1 MSWIKIKE
9 LAEKYD
15 KLVGQA
21 GDILKFSQSENRDL
35 TPEETAQ
42 FGKIHADAE
51 EIKKQKEIYE
61 TQSKAENSVAK
72 FMADSSSGKKNASID
87 NDLRCFALQGMGENI
102 AQFGLTGAA
111 TSGGELMTRLTSEVL
126 VDVGQPSFGV
136 RQMGYN
142 VIPSSIGGSYPIP
155 IITDTSNSAYAL
167 SVGTA
172 LTDTADPVT
181 GSLDARDYPIGVCIP
196 VSKFSVRD
204 TAFPLAQHVGK
215 LSNERIE
222 KLFNT
227 WCTTGNGS
235 DKPYGITTSTC
246 SSLGHAAA
254 ATSAITADEVL
265 RTIYSLRKDYRDN
278 AKIQCTSATQLALR
292 LLKDENNQYLW
303 HSGSLA
309 TGQPD
314 TFAGKPVVTNEA
326 MAELSA
332 GASSK
337 VLLVTD
343 PSFGYIREVSSGND
357 LQILVEAY
365 AIKGMIGFLTIKSF
379 GFAYTNPAASKWLIT
394 DDGL

>member
-1 MSWIKIKE
+1 MSWIKEKE
-9 LAEKYD
+9 LAEKHD

-21 GDILKFSQSENRDL
+21 GDILKFAQSENRDL

-51 EIKKQKEIYE
+51 EVKKQKEIYV
-61 TQSKAENSVAK
+61 QQNKAENSIAK
-72 FMADSSSGKKNASID
+72 FMVDSSSDSKKKNNLD
-87 NDLRCFALQGMGENI
+87 NDLRCFALQGLGDNV
-102 AQFGLTGAA
+102 ATFGLTGAS
-111 TSGGELMTRLTSEVL
+111 TSGLELMQRLTSEV
-126 VDVGQPSFGV
+126 VADVGQPTFGV

-142 VIPSSIGGSYPIP
+142 VIPGSIGGSYPIP
-155 IITDTSNSAYAL
+155 IITDTANTAYL
-167 SVGTA
+167 LTVGTA
-172 LTDTADPVT
+172 VTDTADPAT
-181 GSLDARDYPIGVCIP
+181 GSIDARDYQAAVCIP

-204 TAFPLAQHVGK
+204 SAFPLAQHVGK

-235 DKPYGITTSTC
+235 GVPYGITTSTC
-246 SSLGHAAA
+246 SSLGKAAA
-254 ATSAITADEVL
+254 ATSAITADEVIQ
-265 RTIYSLRKDYRDN
+265 TIYSLRKDYRSN

-314 TFAGKPVVTNEA
+314 TFAGKEVVTNEA
-326 MAELSA
+326 MGELA
-332 GASSK
+332 TGASTK

-343 PSFGYIREVSSGND
+343 PSYGYIREVSSGND

-365 AIKGMIGFLTIKSF
+365 ATKGMVGFLTIRSL

-394 DDGL
+394 AAS

>member
-51 EIKKQKEIYE
+51 EVKKQKEIFE
-61 TQSKAENSVAK
+61 TQSKAENSIAK
-72 FMADSSSGKKNASID
+72 FMVDSSSQKKSSID
-87 NDLRCFALQGMGENI
+87 NDLRCFALQGMGENF
-102 AQFGLTGAA
+102 AQFGLTGAS
-111 TSGGELMTRLTSEVL
+111 TSGLELMNRLTSEVM
-126 VDVGQPSFGV
+126 VDVGQPTFGV

-142 VIPSSIGGSYPIP
+142 VIPGSIGGSYPIP
-155 IITDTSNSAYAL
+155 IVTDTSNTAYL
-167 SVGTA
+167 LTVGTDI
-172 LTDTADPVT
+172 TDTADPAT
-181 GSLDARDYPIGVCIP
+181 SSIDAKDYPIGVDIV
-196 VSKFSVRD
+196 VSKFAVRD
-204 TAFPLAQHVGK
+204 SAFPLAQHVGK
-215 LSNERIE
+215 LSHERIE
-222 KLFNT
+222 KKFNEV
-227 WCTTGNGS
+227 CTTGNGS

-254 ATSAITADEVL
+254 ATGAITADEVI
-265 RTIYSLRKDYRDN
+265 RTIYALRADYRAN
-278 AKIQCTSATQLALR
+278 AKIQCTSGTQLALR

-314 TFAGKPVVTNEA
+314 TFAGKVVVTNEA

-357 LQILVEAY
+357 LQILTEVY
-365 AIKGMIGFLTIKSF
+365 AKKGMIGFLTIRSL

-394 DDGL
+394 DDGV